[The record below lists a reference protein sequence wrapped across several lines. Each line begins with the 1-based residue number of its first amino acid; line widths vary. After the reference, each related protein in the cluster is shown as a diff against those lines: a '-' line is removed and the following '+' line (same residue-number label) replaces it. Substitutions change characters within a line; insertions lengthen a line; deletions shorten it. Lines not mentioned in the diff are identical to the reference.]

1 MLQLK
6 SLHAAT
12 EDPLGCNQK
21 KKKKSYMLQLK
32 KIPYTT
38 TKIKEDLAQTNK

>member
-12 EDPLGCNQK
+12 EDPICCNQ

-38 TKIKEDLAQTNK
+38 TKIKEDLAQPNK

>member
-6 SLHAAT
+6 IPYAVT
-12 EDPLGCNQK
+12 K
-21 KKKKSYMLQLK
+21 KKKKKKKKNSYMLQLK

-38 TKIKEDLAQTNK
+38 TKIKEDLAQPNK